1 MERETLAAIE
11 RSRGKKKHGS
21 RVGISPLELVTQAFL
36 LVVVGEY
43 CELDTSEVKQV
54 VQRCDNASCVAVVAS
69 RRPKSPA
76 MEVALCIVE
85 EVETAY
91 GLSLAL
97 DHIGTDVNVVA
108 DAMSHNDLAK
118 AKSALQVL
126 GKDLVECDRSMK
138 VCIGSFVGTFEA
150 FARVAETRVRDALTA
165 ADMVLV

>member
-1 MERETLAAIE
+1 
-11 RSRGKKKHGS
+11 
-21 RVGISPLELVTQAFL
+21 
-36 LVVVGEY
+36 
-43 CELDTSEVKQV
+43 
-54 VQRCDNASCVAVVAS
+54 
-69 RRPKSPA
+69 

-165 ADMVLV
+165 ADMVLI